1 MVSERDPPHV
11 WGSSSVHWFVCVL
24 PGNMDDVNSPKVVE
38 ALKDVQIVDVSCGRE
53 DSHSLAA
60 DSEGA
65 SPEVAL
71 CALVRLA
78 FECVCS
84 CVCGVCVLVCVLVCV
99 WCVCARVCVVC
110 VCVCVLVCVHVVCVC
125 VCVCYR
131 HCIALPLTLL
141 QAACGHGETTVVG
154 SSAWDPT
161 RTRARTHPHD
171 WTNSMEYISLRSAAE
186 ATPQL
191 P

>member
-1 MVSERDPPHV
+1 
-11 WGSSSVHWFVCVL
+11 
-24 PGNMDDVNSPKVVE
+24 MDDVNSPKVVE

-78 FECVCS
+78 FECVCARVCVVCVCS

-99 WCVCARVCVVC
+99 
-110 VCVCVLVCVHVVCVC
+110 VCVC
-125 VCVCYR
+125 VCVCV
-131 HCIALPLTLL
+131 CACVC
-141 QAACGHGETTVVG
+141 ACGVCVCVCVYAIGTALLC
-154 SSAWDPT
+154 S
-161 RTRARTHPHD
+161 
-171 WTNSMEYISLRSAAE
+171 
-186 ATPQL
+186 
-191 P
+191 